1 MPYCTVCVPAV
12 ISRVVGPVPVAPLSS
27 AMVNGME
34 ALHVTAIE
42 DVALSAEVSSDAV
55 PKFMLLAETLHWF
68 ATVAET
74 DIVPL
79 TVVVPPAPAR
89 AAQLD
94 CEVVSQ

>member
-27 AMVNGME
+27 AMVSGML
-34 ALHVTAIE
+34 ALQVTAIE
-42 DVALSAEVSSDAV
+42 DVAVSAEVSSEAV
-55 PKFMLLAETLHWF
+55 PKFMLLAETLHWL

-79 TVVVPPAPAR
+79 LVVVPPAPAN
-89 AAQLD
+89 AAQVELAMS
-94 CEVVSQ
+94 VQ